1 MKLKPMQRKTTR
13 RRGNPFAKQPAGLTV
28 RLTENRRTAL
38 DLLAECGPLT
48 RSQITTALP
57 ERANG
62 ISQTLSDL
70 RAFGFV
76 EHHRKGCPQQHTW
89 SITKRGLAVIDI
101 DQNRTQVNSTQ

>member
-1 MKLKPMQRKTTR
+1 MQRTT
-13 RRGNPFAKQPAGLTV
+13 
-28 RLTENRRTAL
+28 NRRKRDSIASHSTGRTIRITNNRRSVL
-38 DLLAECGPLT
+38 DLLEECGRLT

-76 EHHRKGCPQQHTW
+76 EHHRNGCPQQHKW
-89 SITKRGLAVIDI
+89 SITVRGRAVIND
-101 DQNRTQVNSTQ
+101 DQSVVRGAFAQ